1 MNMASDKF
9 RIDPKAIEWVERG
22 DGLFVGGKLTRGS
35 GEELAV
41 IDPASGDR
49 IGTIAAASVA
59 EADRAVAAARESFED
74 GRWRNMD
81 SDQRSQIMWRLAE
94 LIARDS
100 EALAATEVLDNG
112 MPMPFAQWEVDSMG
126 KWLRH
131 YAGLTRTIMGSN
143 ASQAISSQAA
153 EFHAYSRKEPVG
165 VAALIVPW
173 NAPAGNLTIKLAP
186 ALASGCSVVIKP
198 AEDTSVSALR
208 IAELA
213 SEAGVPAGVINVV
226 TGRGHDIGAH
236 LVAHPDID
244 KISFTGSTDT
254 GRRIAASAG
263 HDLKRLTLELGGK
276 SPVMVF
282 DDCDVETTIPQVA
295 MAIFANTGQVCFAGS
310 RLFVQSGVYDRIV
323 EGIAEF
329 AKGLAVG
336 SGFEE
341 GVLLGPL
348 ISSKQLDRVTGFLSS
363 GKKCGASVVT
373 GGDTISRGGF
383 FVEPT
388 VFANVDADA
397 EIAREEIFGP
407 VLVANRIDDEAEMLR
422 LANDTRYGL
431 GAGIFTRDVGRL
443 HRLAARLQAGNVWAN
458 CYGNVH
464 PTLPFGGF
472 KESGIGREMSSE
484 GLDAFLE
491 TKSVY
496 VDVTAR

>member
-1 MNMASDKF
+1 MNLASEKI
-9 RIDPKAIEWVERG
+9 RIDPMASAWVERG
-22 DGLFVGGKLTRGS
+22 HGLFVDGELRRGS
-35 GEELAV
+35 GEEIPV
-41 IDPASGDR
+41 IDPASGEK
-49 IGTIAAASVA
+49 IGTIAAASIA
-59 EADRAVAAARESFED
+59 EADRAVAAARASFED
-74 GRWRNMD
+74 GRWRLMD
-81 SDQRSQIMWRLAE
+81 ADERSRIMWRLGE
-94 LIARDS
+94 LIARDG
-100 EALAATEVLDNG
+100 EAIAATEVLDNG
-112 MPMPFAQWEVDSMG
+112 MPLPFAQWEVDSMG

-131 YAGLTRTIMGSN
+131 YAGLTRTIIGSN
-143 ASQAISSQAA
+143 ASQAMSSHAA

-198 AEDTSVSALR
+198 AEDTSVSAMR

-213 SEAGVPAGVINVV
+213 AEAGVPSGVINIV

-236 LVAHPDID
+236 LVAHPGID
-244 KISFTGSTDT
+244 KISFTGSTET
-254 GRRIAASAG
+254 GRSIAASAG
-263 HDLKRLTLELGGK
+263 RDLKRVTLELGGK

-282 DDCDVETTIPQVA
+282 DDCDVEAAIPQVA

-323 EGIAEF
+323 EGVAEF
-329 AKGLAVG
+329 AKGLTVG

-348 ISSKQLDRVTGFLSS
+348 VSAKQLERVTGFLDS
-363 GKKCGASVVT
+363 GRKCGASVVT
-373 GGDTISRGGF
+373 GGEAISRGGY

-388 VFANVDADA
+388 IFANVDADA

-407 VLVANRIDDEAEMLR
+407 VLVANRIDDEDEMLR
-422 LANDTRYGL
+422 LANATRYGL

-458 CYGNVH
+458 CYGTVH
-464 PTLPFGGF
+464 PALPFGGF
-472 KESGIGREMSSE
+472 KDSGIGREMSNE

-491 TKSVY
+491 SKSVY
-496 VDVTAR
+496 VNVTAS